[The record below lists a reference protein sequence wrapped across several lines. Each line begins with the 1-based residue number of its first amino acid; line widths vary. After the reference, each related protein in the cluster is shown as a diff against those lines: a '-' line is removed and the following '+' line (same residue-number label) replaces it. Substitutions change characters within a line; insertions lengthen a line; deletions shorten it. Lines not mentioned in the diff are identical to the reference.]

1 MGGRMFRFSNP
12 LFFSLTFIVFTLISC
27 RGGSSQDNKN
37 EPVFK
42 EIPELRAIKPEQPVK
57 IKLKRNASGSYS
69 WEVQG
74 GNTEKIIEADRK
86 LRESIKE

>member
-1 MGGRMFRFSNP
+1 MFRFSNL
-12 LFFSLTFIVFTLISC
+12 LFLLLTFIVFTLISC
-27 RGGSSQDNKN
+27 SGGSQGNKN

-42 EIPELRAIKPEQPVK
+42 EIPELVAIKPEQPVK

-86 LRESIKE
+86 LRESIRE